1 MSLKC
6 CSLIYCY
13 KYNLFSPKSV
23 NGTKSL
29 TEFPKS
35 CNWNNIITP
44 FKVSHAHTKL
54 QVTWL
59 EQFLRCNSVIF
70 FTNYFLNSV
79 VSRGGKSSLQFSH
92 QFESLW
98 IQQKNFGISTNFTK
112 LCCGMAWNLALEDHV
127 SYLVIVALFIH
138 VNQSQLLQTCK
149 LLYNIEFTYSLTC
162 ILIFW
167 FF

>member
-1 MSLKC
+1 MLFTD
-6 CSLIYCY
+6 YRY

-23 NGTKSL
+23 NSTKSPI
-29 TEFPKS
+29 EFSKS

-44 FKVSHAHTKL
+44 FKVSRAHTKL

-59 EQFLRCNSVIF
+59 KQFLRCNSVIF

-138 VNQSQLLQTCK
+138 INQSQLMQTCK

-162 ILIFW
+162 TLIFW

>member
-1 MSLKC
+1 MLF
-6 CSLIYCY
+6 IDYRNGY
-13 KYNLFSPKSV
+13 KYNLFSPRSV
-23 NGTKSL
+23 NSTKSL
-29 TEFPKS
+29 IEFPKF

-44 FKVSHAHTKL
+44 FKVSNAHTKL

-127 SYLVIVALFIH
+127 SYLVIAALFIH
-138 VNQSQLLQTCK
+138 VNQSQLMQTCK

>member
-1 MSLKC
+1 MLFAD
-6 CSLIYCY
+6 YRY

-23 NGTKSL
+23 NSTKSPI
-29 TEFPKS
+29 EFSKS
-35 CNWNNIITP
+35 CNWNNIITS
-44 FKVSHAHTKL
+44 FKVSRAHTKL

-59 EQFLRCNSVIF
+59 KQFLRCNSVIF

-138 VNQSQLLQTCK
+138 VNQSQLMQTCK

-162 ILIFW
+162 TLIFW